1 MQTKDRI
8 SQSEIKNENT
18 LAIFTQI
25 AASNGISRAEISEKT
40 GLSLMTV
47 GKVADKLSHEGI
59 ITQAKPATGNAG
71 RRAGMLTLSEKNF
84 VLTLDISTKIFR
96 ASALDLFQQTIDSV
110 SYEYND
116 SLFPEDNLII
126 FFRESG
132 SLLMKHLMEKKM
144 LGTGICIPGRYDPE
158 NDIIYAS
165 RIKELEGI
173 KISETMKKAI
183 GFTPDKIV
191 NSLDAAAKSAME
203 ALSQEVPRCAI
214 YLSLDREIS
223 GCVAFDG
230 EIFERDA
237 DFGALICKNG
247 MALKRITD
255 EISDEEELAK
265 NISFALMPLIHVLSP
280 DIIFITTGKR
290 IYSEWFSSF
299 LKKELCTKEKTP
311 EILFDNSKGNRAEM
325 GLSHLISCEVIKD
338 L

>member
-18 LAIFTQI
+18 LAIFMQI
-25 AASNGISRAEISEKT
+25 ASSDGISRAEISEKT

-71 RRAGMLTLSEKNF
+71 RRAGMLTVSEKNF
-84 VLTLDISTKIFR
+84 VLTLDVSTKLFR
-96 ASALDLFQQTIDSV
+96 ASAINLRLQTIDSI

-126 FFRESG
+126 FFREAG
-132 SLLMKHLMEKKM
+132 TLLMKHLMEKKM
-144 LGTGICIPGRYDPE
+144 LGTGICIPGRYDSE
-158 NDIIYAS
+158 NDTILSS
-165 RIKELEGI
+165 RLKELEGI

-191 NSLDAAAKSAME
+191 NSIDAAARSAMGSI
-203 ALSQEVPRCAI
+203 APPLPHCSI

-223 GCVAFDG
+223 GCIAFDG
-230 EIFERDA
+230 EILQRDA
-237 DFGALICKNG
+237 DFGSLICKNG
-247 MALKRITD
+247 MPLKTVAY
-255 EISDEEELAK
+255 EIADEEELAK
-265 NISFALMPLIHVLSP
+265 NISYALMPLLHVLCP
-280 DIIFITTGKR
+280 DHIFISTGKK
-290 IYSEWFSSF
+290 IYSEWFSE
-299 LKKELCTKEKTP
+299 LIKKELSAKENHP
-311 EILFDNSKGNRAEM
+311 EIIFDNSKENRADM
-325 GLSHLISCEVIKD
+325 GLSHLISCEVIKN